1 MDPRPCG
8 SRGLAD
14 GCDVRLRRGA
24 SRARAN
30 ARICADREL
39 ACLYRHAEIFCY
51 VSLYEGFGIPVLEA
65 MQSGTAVLTS
75 SVSSMPEVAGG
86 AARLVDPRE
95 VASIREGLAD
105 LLGDAELRRRGAS
118 PASAEQGSS
127 IGATV
132 RVTCSRRSRV

>member
-1 MDPRPCG
+1 VP
-8 SRGLAD
+8 
-14 GCDVRLRRGA
+14 
-24 SRARAN
+24 
-30 ARICADREL
+30 DREL

-95 VASIREGLAD
+95 VATIREGLAD

-118 PASAEQGSS
+118 AGLGRAGQFDWGNSARHVLETLEGL
-127 IGATV
+127 V
-132 RVTCSRRSRV
+132 P